1 MESESNTKN
10 LPSLEVPKEEI
21 EDTEGIFRV
30 NEEIIREIEEY
41 IQGEAAEAAEAAEET
56 KEEEESVLEEVKIDE
71 VREEDGVPPS
81 KNKLLESVTK
91 HLMYLYKGLFY
102 FTSCSLTRRTKTPNE
117 PV

>member
-1 MESESNTKN
+1 MESESNTQN
-10 LPSLEVPKEEI
+10 LPSLEVPKEET

-41 IQGEAAEAAEAAEET
+41 IQGAAAEAAEET
-56 KEEEESVLEEVKIDE
+56 KQEEPVLEEVKINE
-71 VREEDGVPPS
+71 VREEDGVPPP

-102 FTSCSLTRRTKTPNE
+102 FTSCSLTQRTKTPNE

>member
-1 MESESNTKN
+1 MESESNTQN
-10 LPSLEVPKEEI
+10 LPSLELPKEEI

-41 IQGEAAEAAEAAEET
+41 IQEEI
-56 KEEEESVLEEVKIDE
+56 KEEEPVLEEIKIDE
-71 VREEDGVPPS
+71 VREENNVPSS

-102 FTSCSLTRRTKTPNE
+102 FTSCSLTRKTKTTNE
-117 PV
+117 PL